1 MFDRLRSGALAG
13 GGALLLILSI
23 SGMAMGASL
32 TSDSA
37 PVDTSFVDVD
47 GDGVADHCQTEAA
60 AEKTEA
66 AQAAFDA
73 ADLNDDGEISVS
85 EAAQSGWTGGV
96 NCNHGGYVS
105 EVAQAGDSCEAE
117 DTEEPEGTETGT
129 EEGTETGTEEGTEG
143 TEEAAPAEDTT
154 DCVAADDET
163 TAETAETEDA
173 VANEETCEAVEAPA
187 IDPATDTT
195 EWNHGDW
202 VTWVSKSEATGGK
215 NCNHGGAV
223 SEASKAAKEAAKAAK
238 EAAKA
243 AKEAAKAERDA
254 KKAEKKAAR
263 DLAKQE
269 RQANK
274 ANKGHG
280 KPN

>member
-1 MFDRLRSGALAG
+1 MFNRLRSGALAG

-32 TSDSA
+32 TSDSG

-47 GDGVADHCQTEAA
+47 GDGVADHCQPEAA
-60 AEKTEA
+60 AENTEA

-105 EVAQAGDSCEAE
+105 EVSQAADSCEAG
-117 DTEEPEGTETGT
+117 DTGEP
-129 EEGTETGTEEGTEG
+129 EGTETGTEEGTEG
-143 TEEAAPAEDTT
+143 TEEAAPEEGTADCEAEDAEETEAT
-154 DCVAADDET
+154 EEAAAD
-163 TAETAETEDA
+163 
-173 VANEETCEAVEAPA
+173 EETCEAVEAPVL
-187 IDPATDTT
+187 DPATDTS

-223 SEASKAAKEAAKAAK
+223 SEASKAAN
-238 EAAKA
+238 
-243 AKEAAKAERDA
+243 EAAKAERDA
-254 KKAEKKAAR
+254 KKAERQAERDAKKAEQKAAR
-263 DLAKQE
+263 DLRKAE
-269 RQANK
+269 RQAGK

>member
-1 MFDRLRSGALAG
+1 MFDRLRSGVLAG
-13 GGALLLILSI
+13 GGALLLVLAL

-32 TSDSA
+32 TSDSPA
-37 PVDTSFVDVD
+37 GDTSFVDID

-60 AEKTEA
+60 VENTGT

-73 ADLNDDGEISVS
+73 ADLNDDGEISLS
-85 EAAQSGWTGGV
+85 EAAQSGWTGGE

-117 DTEEPEGTETGT
+117 DTEEPEGTGTGT
-129 EEGTETGTEEGTEG
+129 EEGTETGTEEEAAPEADADCEAADDETEE
-143 TEEAAPAEDTT
+143 TEEAAPAD
-154 DCVAADDET
+154 
-163 TAETAETEDA
+163 
-173 VANEETCEAVEAPA
+173 EETCEAVAAPE
-187 IDPATDTT
+187 IDPATDTS
-195 EWNHGDW
+195 EWNHGA
-202 VTWVSKSEATGGK
+202 WVSWVANSPATGGK

-238 EAAKA
+238 EAAR
-243 AKEAAKAERDA
+243 AERDA

-263 DLAKQE
+263 ELHKQE
-269 RQANK
+269 HQAGK
-274 ANKGHG
+274 SNKGHG

>member
-1 MFDRLRSGALAG
+1 MLNRLRSGALAG

-32 TSDSA
+32 TSDSG

-47 GDGVADHCQTEAA
+47 GDGVADHCQTDAA
-60 AEKTEA
+60 AENTEA

-129 EEGTETGTEEGTEG
+129 EEGTEG
-143 TEEAAPAEDTT
+143 TEEAAPEEGTA
-154 DCVAADDET
+154 DCGHR
-163 TAETAETEDA
+163 
-173 VANEETCEAVEAPA
+173 
-187 IDPATDTT
+187 IS
-195 EWNHGDW
+195 G
-202 VTWVSKSEATGGK
+202 
-215 NCNHGGAV
+215 
-223 SEASKAAKEAAKAAK
+223 
-238 EAAKA
+238 
-243 AKEAAKAERDA
+243 RR
-254 KKAEKKAAR
+254 R
-263 DLAKQE
+263 DLSPTGRHSPCHRVGSVTIE
-269 RQANK
+269 
-274 ANKGHG
+274 GHG
-280 KPN
+280 NWSTSGTPR

>member
-1 MFDRLRSGALAG
+1 MLNRLRSGVLAG

-32 TSDSA
+32 TSDSG

-47 GDGVADHCQTEAA
+47 GDGVADHCQTDAA
-60 AEKTEA
+60 AENTEA

-143 TEEAAPAEDTT
+143 TEEAAPEEGTA
-154 DCVAADDET
+154 DCEAADEET
-163 TAETAETEDA
+163 TEETEEAAPDEA
-173 VANEETCEAVEAPA
+173 TCEAVEAPVL
-187 IDPATDTT
+187 DPATDTSD
-195 EWNHGDW
+195 WNHGDW
-202 VTWVSKSEATGGK
+202 VTWVSRSEATGGK

-243 AKEAAKAERDA
+243 ERDA

-263 DLAKQE
+263 DLKKQE
-269 RQANK
+269 RQAGK

>member
-1 MFDRLRSGALAG
+1 MFDRLRSGVLAG

-23 SGMAMGASL
+23 SGTAMGASL
-32 TSDSA
+32 TSDSG
-37 PVDTSFVDVD
+37 PVDTSFVDMD

-60 AEKTEA
+60 AENTEA

-73 ADLNDDGEISVS
+73 ADLNDDGEISAS

-117 DTEEPEGTETGT
+117 DTEEPEGAETGT
-129 EEGTETGTEEGTEG
+129 EEGTETGTEEAAPEEGTADCEAADEETTEETEQ
-143 TEEAAPAEDTT
+143 TEEAA
-154 DCVAADDET
+154 AD
-163 TAETAETEDA
+163 
-173 VANEETCEAVEAPA
+173 EETCEAVAAPA
-187 IDPATDTT
+187 LDPATDTT

-202 VTWVSKSEATGGK
+202 VTWVSRSEATGGK

-238 EAAKA
+238 EAT
-243 AKEAAKAERDA
+243 KAERDA
-254 KKAEKKAAR
+254 KRAEKKAAR
-263 DLAKQE
+263 ELQKQE
-269 RQANK
+269 RQAGK

>member
-1 MFDRLRSGALAG
+1 MLNRLRSGALAG

-32 TSDSA
+32 TSDSG

-47 GDGVADHCQTEAA
+47 GDGVADHCQTDAA
-60 AEKTEA
+60 PENTEA

-129 EEGTETGTEEGTEG
+129 EEGTEG
-143 TEEAAPAEDTT
+143 TEEAAPEEGTA
-154 DCVAADDET
+154 DCEAADEET
-163 TAETAETEDA
+163 TEETEEAAPDEA
-173 VANEETCEAVEAPA
+173 TCEAVEAPVL
-187 IDPATDTT
+187 DPATDTSD
-195 EWNHGDW
+195 WNHGDW
-202 VTWVSKSEATGGK
+202 VTWVSRSEATGGK

-243 AKEAAKAERDA
+243 ERDA

-263 DLAKQE
+263 DLKKQE
-269 RQANK
+269 RQAGK

>member
-1 MFDRLRSGALAG
+1 
-13 GGALLLILSI
+13 
-23 SGMAMGASL
+23 MGASL
-32 TSDSA
+32 TSDSG

-60 AEKTEA
+60 AENTEA

-73 ADLNDDGEISVS
+73 ADLNDDGEISVA

-105 EVAQAGDSCEAE
+105 EVAQASDSCEAE

-129 EEGTETGTEEGTEG
+129 EEAAPEEGTADCEAADEETTEE
-143 TEEAAPAEDTT
+143 TEEAAPD
-154 DCVAADDET
+154 
-163 TAETAETEDA
+163 
-173 VANEETCEAVEAPA
+173 EETCEAVEAPVL
-187 IDPATDTT
+187 DPATDTSD
-195 EWNHGDW
+195 WNHGDW
-202 VTWVSKSEATGGK
+202 VTWVSRSEATGGK

-223 SEASKAAKEAAKAAK
+223 SAASKAAK

-263 DLAKQE
+263 DLKKQE
-269 RQANK
+269 RQAGK

>member
-1 MFDRLRSGALAG
+1 MFNRLRSGALAG

-37 PVDTSFVDVD
+37 PADTSFVDID

-60 AEKTEA
+60 VEQADV

-85 EAAQSGWTGGV
+85 EAAHSGWTGGE

-129 EEGTETGTEEGTEG
+129 EEGTETGTEEGTEEAAPEDDTTDCEAEDAEETEE
-143 TEEAAPAEDTT
+143 TEEAA
-154 DCVAADDET
+154 AD
-163 TAETAETEDA
+163 
-173 VANEETCEAVEAPA
+173 EETCEAVAAPE
-187 IDPATDTT
+187 IDPATDTSD
-195 EWNHGDW
+195 WNHGA
-202 VTWVSKSEATGGK
+202 WVSWVANSPATGGK

-238 EAAKA
+238 EAAR
-243 AKEAAKAERDA
+243 AERDA

-263 DLAKQE
+263 DLRKQE
-269 RQANK
+269 RQAGK

>member
-1 MFDRLRSGALAG
+1 MFNRLRSGALAG

-32 TSDSA
+32 TSDSG

-60 AEKTEA
+60 AENTEA

-105 EVAQAGDSCEAE
+105 EVSQAADSCEAG
-117 DTEEPEGTETGT
+117 DTEEPEATETGT
-129 EEGTETGTEEGTEG
+129 EEGTEAGTEEGTEG
-143 TEEAAPAEDTT
+143 TEEAAPEEGTADCQAEDAEETEAT
-154 DCVAADDET
+154 EEGAAD
-163 TAETAETEDA
+163 
-173 VANEETCEAVEAPA
+173 EETCEAVEAPVL
-187 IDPATDTT
+187 DPATDTS

-223 SEASKAAKEAAKAAK
+223 SEASHAAK

-263 DLAKQE
+263 DLMKQE
-269 RQANK
+269 RQAGK

>member
-1 MFDRLRSGALAG
+1 MLNRLRSGVLAG
-13 GGALLLILSI
+13 GGALLLVLSI

-32 TSDSA
+32 TSDSG

-60 AEKTEA
+60 AENTEA

-96 NCNHGGYVS
+96 KCNHGGYVS

-129 EEGTETGTEEGTEG
+129 EEGTETGTEEAAPEEGTADCEAADEETTEE
-143 TEEAAPAEDTT
+143 TEEAAPD
-154 DCVAADDET
+154 
-163 TAETAETEDA
+163 
-173 VANEETCEAVEAPA
+173 EETCEAVEAPVL
-187 IDPATDTT
+187 DPATDTSD
-195 EWNHGDW
+195 WNHGDW
-202 VTWVSKSEATGGK
+202 VTWVSRSEATGGK

-243 AKEAAKAERDA
+243 ERDA

-263 DLAKQE
+263 DLKKQE
-269 RQANK
+269 RQAGK

>member
-37 PVDTSFVDVD
+37 PAATSFVDID

-60 AEKTEA
+60 VEQTDV

-105 EVAQAGDSCEAE
+105 EVAQVDEQACEAESTDETTEETTEGTTEEEAAPEEETSDCEAE
-117 DTEEPEGTETGT
+117 DA
-129 EEGTETGTEEGTEG
+129 
-143 TEEAAPAEDTT
+143 EEAATE
-154 DCVAADDET
+154 
-163 TAETAETEDA
+163 ETEQDD
-173 VANEETCEAVEAPA
+173 TCEAVDAPA
-187 IDPATDTT
+187 LDPATDTS

-202 VTWVSKSEATGGK
+202 VTWVSKSDATGGK

-223 SEASKAAKEAAKAAK
+223 SEASKAANQAAKAER
-238 EAAKA
+238 EAAR
-243 AKEAAKAERDA
+243 EAAKAEREA
-254 KKAEKKAAR
+254 KKAERQAARELKKAEREA
-263 DLAKQE
+263 AK
-269 RQANK
+269 AG
-274 ANKGHG
+274 KGHG